1 KSGIPTVTTQPHDLV
16 VFKNTDMTTPVELAG
31 FADNESISDV
41 QIVSTNGNTKDEMG
55 LTVGEKDKENNTKAA
70 LISGK
75 TGTSYG
81 VGKHTRKLRALDNLG
96 QASAATNDFYV
107 RVVDAT
113 VNQPDT
119 AIEKAFGQALT
130 PEDVRPKI
138 NFNVG
143 SGQDNMIDFEVIIP
157 ADAPT
162 SGQNKDIPVIIRTK
176 AHANAPEDFKRT
188 FVSQDKTVTVRA
200 TWPTQAAHIEVVP
213 PANTAPALID
223 SARPTTE
230 TDKNALINAL
240 KEDNKTPE
248 GTSKFPENTTFDV
261 AEDGTVTI
269 TYPDRSSE
277 QVTVPFKQKDS
288 AQHTPVVAE
297 TPIESATTAGTPL
310 TEDERN
316 AVKAA
321 VTVPNFPAGDRQPTI
336 TVPDNA
342 SVTNGTEGNTGKPV
356 VVATVEYPD
365 GSSENVEVPVKSG
378 IPTVTTQPH
387 DLVVFKNTDMT

>member
-1 KSGIPTVTTQPHDLV
+1 
-16 VFKNTDMTTPVELAG
+16 
-31 FADNESISDV
+31 
-41 QIVSTNGNTKDEMG
+41 
-55 LTVGEKDKENNTKAA
+55 
-70 LISGK
+70 
-75 TGTSYG
+75 
-81 VGKHTRKLRALDNLG
+81 GKHTRKLRALDNLG

-119 AIEKAFGQALT
+119 AIEKALGQALT

-157 ADAPT
+157 TDAPT

-230 TDKNALINAL
+230 ADKNALINAL
-240 KEDNKTPE
+240 KEANKTPE
-248 GTSKFPENTTFDV
+248 GASKFPENTDFNV
-261 AEDGTVTI
+261 AENGAVTI

-277 QVTVPFKQKDS
+277 TVTVPFKQKDS
-288 AQHTPVVAE
+288 AQHTPVVTE
-297 TPIESATTAGTPL
+297 TPINSAATANTPL
-310 TEDERN
+310 TEEERN
-316 AVKAA
+316 AVKEA
-321 VTVPNFPAGDRQPTI
+321 VTVPTFTGDRQPTV
-336 TVPDNA
+336 TVPADA
-342 SVTNGTEGNTGKPV
+342 RVTNGTEGNTGKPV

-365 GSSENVEVPVKSG
+365 GSTEQVEVPVKSG

-387 DLVVFKNTDMT
+387 DLVVFKNTDMTTPVELGGFTDNESIKDVQIVSTNGSTKDEMGLTVGEKDKGSNTKAALISGKTDSA